1 MLSVWAVKQR
11 TNGAVM
17 QMIVLRRTVT
27 IALLLSDVGVVG
39 AQSSRPAERCGLG
52 VPATQTRGY
61 VGLPTGGVFCPLI
74 ADPKAVSSF
83 LSYQQTSEPFES
95 TTRIGAVGIGDAFSV
110 FRLGGTAADNGV
122 QLDIEGAIFAQ
133 FDLGTSSYD
142 LINADYLVGLP
153 LTFRGGLVSARVRVY
168 HQSSH
173 LGDEFLLRSKRPE
186 RENLSFE
193 AAEAILSIDVSALRL
208 YGGGEYLFRR
218 TPQDLQEMVAHA
230 GAELRP
236 GMPLIRFGN
245 RIGVMRFIAA
255 GDFKASEEQDWKP
268 SVSGRA
274 GFELDRPG
282 EPRSRRWS
290 LLFEWY
296 RGPMPYGQFFRN
308 KIEYVGVGAH
318 FAL

>member
-1 MLSVWAVKQR
+1 
-11 TNGAVM
+11 M
-17 QMIVLRRTVT
+17 QMNWVRRTFT
-27 IALLLSDVGVVG
+27 LALLLSHSPGLG
-39 AQSSRPAERCGLG
+39 AQSNRPAERCGLG
-52 VPATQTRGY
+52 VPASQTRGY

-83 LSYQQTSEPFES
+83 LSYQHTSEPFES
-95 TTRIGAVGIGDAFSV
+95 TTRIAAVGIGDSFGI
-110 FRLGGTAADNGV
+110 FRLGGTGNDNGV
-122 QLDIEGAIFAQ
+122 QLDLEGAIFAQ

-142 LINADYLVGLP
+142 LINADYIVGLP
-153 LTFRGGLVSARVRVY
+153 LTLRGGPVSARVRVY

-173 LGDEFLLRSKRPE
+173 LGDEFLLRSKHPA

-218 TPQDLQEMVAHA
+218 DPQDLQETVAHA

-245 RIGVMRFIAA
+245 RIGVMRFVAA
-255 GDFKASEEQDWKP
+255 GDFKSSEEQDWKP
-268 SVSGRA
+268 SMSGRA

-282 EPRSRRWS
+282 EPRTRRWS
-290 LLFEWY
+290 LLFEVY
-296 RGPMPYGQFFRN
+296 RGPVPYGQFFRN
-308 KIEYVGVGAH
+308 KIAYVGVGAH

>member
-1 MLSVWAVKQR
+1 M
-11 TNGAVM
+11 
-17 QMIVLRRTVT
+17 RRTAML
-27 IALLLSDVGVVG
+27 ALLLSNAGAVG
-39 AQSSRPAERCGLG
+39 AQSSRPAQRCGLG
-52 VPATQTRGY
+52 VPASQTRGY

-95 TTRIGAVGIGDAFSV
+95 TTRIGAVGIGDSFGV
-110 FRLGGTAADNGV
+110 FRLGGTDNDNGV
-122 QLDIEGAIFAQ
+122 QLDLEGAIFAQ

-142 LINADYLVGLP
+142 LINADYIVGIP
-153 LTFRGGLVSARVRVY
+153 LTLRGGPLSARVRVY

-173 LGDEFLLRSKRPE
+173 LGDEFLLRSKHPE
-186 RENLSFE
+186 RKNLSFE
-193 AAEAILSIDVSALRL
+193 AAEAILSLDVSALRL
-208 YGGGEYLFRR
+208 YGGGEFLFRR
-218 TPQDLQEMVAHA
+218 TPEELEQLVAHA

-245 RIGVMRFIAA
+245 RVGVMRFIAA

-268 SVSGRA
+268 SMSGRA
-274 GFELDRPG
+274 GFEFDRPG

-296 RGPMPYGQFFRN
+296 RGPMPYGQFFVN
-308 KIEYVGVGAH
+308 KIQYMGVGAH